1 MMTSQKKI
9 WRGFSLIEVMV
20 AMVLLALMGL
30 LLMQSLNSSV
40 RAKDEAENI
49 SGRFQEA
56 RQAMARMSRDISM
69 AYLSKNMYS
78 LEPNYITQFK
88 GRKNSLFFSAFGH
101 VVRQKDAKES
111 DQQVLGFYLAED
123 KKGQQSLMRRE
134 HPNLNLD
141 VEQGGKSQVLCSN
154 VSKLE
159 FSYYDDRLNKWE
171 ETWIADPSAS
181 QGQAPA
187 TNKAALGKEGEEQKE
202 TPKIWRLPAAVK
214 ITMSVVME
222 EGHEM
227 NWVSEVGIPVQEPLD
242 LN

>member
-141 VEQGGKSQVLCSN
+141 VEQGGKSQVLC
-154 VSKLE
+154 
-159 FSYYDDRLNKWE
+159 
-171 ETWIADPSAS
+171 T
-181 QGQAPA
+181 
-187 TNKAALGKEGEEQKE
+187 
-202 TPKIWRLPAAVK
+202 TPCSRIFFA
-214 ITMSVVME
+214 
-222 EGHEM
+222 
-227 NWVSEVGIPVQEPLD
+227 
-242 LN
+242 